1 MVEPESATSAAPTA
15 RAASSSTP
23 SDESGRRFHQL
34 LDEQAAAPLASG
46 PEREQ
51 RADAAPGAAPAAAD
65 APVDAAAGAAGA
77 ACAATAAAPG
87 SSSATPATAERRP
100 PGSSSKSAAPA
111 TPGGGEQSSSS
122 SSTTR
127 ATFEIEEGGLTEI
140 ELEPAAETPSNGSA
154 RPSSFFSRER
164 LSDLGLGTGTSSKA
178 LRGGGGGPR
187 SEGDVP
193 PPPMAG
199 SSLLAGVANLLN
211 TVVGGGILSLP
222 YAFRSCGLLVGCF
235 YVVIFGLAS
244 WCARE
249 PRLTTE
255 YIGRVHRRALTDH
268 GAHSS
273 NRYGSWL
280 LLDSLQFQAARGANS
295 FEGIA
300 RASLGKY
307 GAGLYNIAALVN
319 CYGACVSYM
328 VVIGD
333 ILPPLLHELGFPLFQ
348 GGHLP
353 APSHAPPLH
362 LPCICPA
369 SALHLP
375 R

>member
-1 MVEPESATSAAPTA
+1 M
-15 RAASSSTP
+15 
-23 SDESGRRFHQL
+23 
-34 LDEQAAAPLASG
+34 
-46 PEREQ
+46 
-51 RADAAPGAAPAAAD
+51 
-65 APVDAAAGAAGA
+65 
-77 ACAATAAAPG
+77 
-87 SSSATPATAERRP
+87 
-100 PGSSSKSAAPA
+100 
-111 TPGGGEQSSSS
+111 
-122 SSTTR
+122 
-127 ATFEIEEGGLTEI
+127 TEI